1 MAALSDEQVAFFH
14 EFGFL
19 IFRQL
24 LGSDEVETIAREAAI
39 AVEEI
44 YQGREGG
51 YRGTWAPLQR
61 PSTPFSASLLED
73 PRFYGTATE
82 LFDESLIGLFSDMLV
97 WLGDTGW
104 HRDQDVPGNTG
115 LKFLYYFDSL
125 EMETGCLR
133 VVPGSHLEPNRSEV
147 GEMEPVRLTSGQ
159 EHYMQIVSELA
170 GRRQSE
176 VPPDQALLPPVSVE
190 TIPGDVIVFAL
201 PLLHASFGGAPNR
214 RIGSTIYWA
223 PSGTSELAEARR
235 REARIIHSNHHRMF
249 NYPPEAPFTH
259 PDWIA
264 ESQGNPVRER
274 WVQCLRDLK
283 WIPRRV
289 TGA

>member
-1 MAALSDEQVAFFH
+1 MATLSDEQVAFFH

-24 LGSDEVETIAREAAI
+24 LGADEVETIAREAAVAI
-39 AVEEI
+39 EET
-44 YQGREGG
+44 YQGRDGG
-51 YRGTWAPLQR
+51 NRGRWAPLQR

-73 PRFYGTATE
+73 PRFYGMATE
-82 LFDESLIGLFSDMLV
+82 LFDDSLIGLMSDMLV

-115 LKFLYYFDSL
+115 LKFLYYFDPL
-125 EMETGCLR
+125 TTETGCLR
-133 VVPGSHLEPNRSEV
+133 VVPGSHLELDRNEV
-147 GEMEPVRLTSGQ
+147 GDVEPVRLTSGQ
-159 EHYMQIVSELA
+159 DHYMQVVSELA
-170 GRRQSE
+170 GPRHAE
-176 VPPDQALLPPVSVE
+176 VPPDQALLPPVAVE

-214 RIGSTIYWA
+214 RIGSSIYWA
-223 PSGTSELAEARR
+223 PPGTPELAEARC
-235 REARIIHSNHHRMF
+235 REAGIIQSNHHRMF
-249 NYPPEAPFTH
+249 NYPPEAPFAH

-264 ESQGNPVRER
+264 RAEGNPVRER
-274 WVQCLRDLK
+274 WVACLRDLE

-289 TGA
+289 

>member
-1 MAALSDEQVAFFH
+1 MAPLDDEQVAFFRT
-14 EFGFL
+14 FGFL
-19 IFRQL
+19 IFRKL
-24 LGSDEVETIAREAAI
+24 LSLDEVETIAREAAVAI
-39 AVEEI
+39 EEI

-51 YRGTWAPLQR
+51 YRGRWAPLQR

-73 PRFYGTATE
+73 PRFYGIATE
-82 LFDESLIGLFSDMLV
+82 LFDDSLIGLFSDMLV

-125 EMETGCLR
+125 ETETGCLR
-133 VVPGSHLEPNRSEV
+133 VVPGSHLEPDRSEV
-147 GEMEPVRLTSGQ
+147 GDVEPVRLAARQ

-170 GRRQSE
+170 SRRRAD

-190 TIPGDVIVFAL
+190 TVPGDVIVFAL

-214 RIGSTIYWA
+214 RIGSSIYWA
-223 PSGTSELAEARR
+223 PSATPELTEARR
-235 REARIIHSNHHRMF
+235 REAGIIQSNHHRMF
-249 NYPPEAPFTH
+249 NYPPETPFAH

-264 ESQGNPVRER
+264 GAEGNPLRER
-274 WVQCLRDLK
+274 WVECLRDLE
-283 WIPRRV
+283 WIPRV
-289 TGA
+289 TEA

>member
-1 MAALSDEQVAFFH
+1 MAPLDDEQVAFFH
-14 EFGFL
+14 TFGFL
-19 IFRQL
+19 IFRKL
-24 LGSDEVETIAREAAI
+24 LSLDEVETIAREAEVAI
-39 AVEEI
+39 EEI

-51 YRGTWAPLQR
+51 YRGRWAPLQR

-73 PRFYGTATE
+73 PRFYGIATE

-125 EMETGCLR
+125 ETETGCLR
-133 VVPGSHLEPNRSEV
+133 VVPGSHLEPDRSEV
-147 GEMEPVRLTSGQ
+147 GDVEPVRLAARQ
-159 EHYMQIVSELA
+159 EHYMQIVSALA
-170 GRRQSE
+170 SRRRAD

-190 TIPGDVIVFAL
+190 TVPGDVIVFAL

-214 RIGSTIYWA
+214 RIGSSIYWA
-223 PSGTSELAEARR
+223 PSGTPELAEARR
-235 REARIIHSNHHRMF
+235 REARIIQSNHHRMF
-249 NYPPEAPFTH
+249 NYPPEAPFAH

-264 ESQGNPVRER
+264 GAEGNPVRER
-274 WVQCLRDLK
+274 WVACLRDLE

-289 TGA
+289 

>member
-1 MAALSDEQVAFFH
+1 MAALSDEQVAFFGT
-14 EFGFL
+14 FGFL

-24 LGSDEVETIAREAAI
+24 LGADEIETIAREAEVAI
-39 AVEEI
+39 EEI

-51 YRGTWAPLQR
+51 YRGRWAPLQR

-73 PRFYGTATE
+73 PRFYGIATE
-82 LFDESLIGLFSDMLV
+82 LFDDSLIGLFSDMLV

-125 EMETGCLR
+125 ETETGCLR
-133 VVPGSHLEPNRSEV
+133 VVPGSHLEPDRSEV
-147 GEMEPVRLTSGQ
+147 GDVEPVRLAARQ

-170 GRRQSE
+170 SRRRAD

-190 TIPGDVIVFAL
+190 TVPGDVIVFAL

-214 RIGSTIYWA
+214 RIGSSIYWA
-223 PSGTSELAEARR
+223 PSATPELTEARR
-235 REARIIHSNHHRMF
+235 REAGIIQSNHHRMF
-249 NYPPEAPFTH
+249 NYPPETPFAH

-264 ESQGNPVRER
+264 GAEGNPVRER
-274 WVQCLRDLK
+274 WVACLRDLE

-289 TGA
+289 